1 MRTRGKLIGVLGLV
15 AGLVGAVPAAWAGDG
30 DAIAF
35 VNGQPISKQRL
46 MDVLLDAH
54 GLQVL
59 QQLIVLDLAK
69 QETRRLG
76 LRVTQGDIDREYQ
89 QALQHIT
96 PQTDRAGARLSEAE
110 QQMVLDQLLAERGL
124 SRAEFMLGM
133 ERNAHLR
140 KIVEREFRIDEPTLR
155 EEFARVY
162 GEKVEVRLI
171 QVNTI
176 EGLHEALNLLTNDTD
191 FAEVARRVSQ
201 DRESAQAG
209 GRRAPFAFNDPDVA
223 PVLREAAFALKP
235 GERTPP
241 IKVANNWFILQL
253 LQRIA
258 PQEARFE
265 DVRDQVAAGMRERV
279 VPERMNTLV
288 TELFHQAEIKVLDR
302 ELKKKFEELLKSNA
316 ATGAPPAP

>member
-1 MRTRGKLIGVLGLV
+1 MRTRGRLIGILGLV
-15 AGLVGAVPAAWAGDG
+15 AGLVMVVPVVRAGDG

-35 VNGQPISKQRL
+35 VNGHPISKQRL

-76 LRVTQGDIDREYQ
+76 LRVTQGDVDREYQ
-89 QALQHIT
+89 QALQHIA
-96 PQTDRAGARLSEAE
+96 PEAGRDGTRLSEAE
-110 QQMVLDQLLAERGL
+110 QQMVLDQLLTDRGL

-140 KIVEREFRIDEPTLR
+140 KIVERDFNIDEPTLR

-162 GEKVEVRLI
+162 GEKVEVRFI

-176 EGLHEALNLLTNDTD
+176 DGLHEALNLLTNDTD

-201 DRESAQAG
+201 DPESAQAG

-223 PVLREAAFALKP
+223 PTLREAAFALKP

-241 IKVANNWFILQL
+241 IKVASNWFILQL
-253 LQRIA
+253 VQRIP
-258 PQEARFE
+258 PQDARFE

-279 VPERMNTLV
+279 IPERMNTLV
-288 TELFHQAEIKVLDR
+288 SELFQKAEIKVLDR
-302 ELKKKFEELLKSNA
+302 ELKKKFEELLKKNA
-316 ATGAPPAP
+316 AAGAPPAP